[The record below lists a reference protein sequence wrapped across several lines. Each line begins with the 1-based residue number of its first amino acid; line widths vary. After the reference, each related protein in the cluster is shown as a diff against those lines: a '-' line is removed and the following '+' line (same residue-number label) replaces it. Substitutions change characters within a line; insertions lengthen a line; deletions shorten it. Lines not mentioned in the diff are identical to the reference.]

1 MKNNAKNT
9 KENQKVRKK
18 NEMLLKNKQ
27 ETMQKAIT
35 RYKENK
41 MSATKQILEKI
52 ANSKKQQDAQKA
64 RKEFIQYQIQPM
76 LDLIRAGKVL
86 EEKEL
91 EKMSLEKEYG
101 TIEQIT
107 NKIKQNQKKLTQLNT
122 DNKTLQTDIKKYKS
136 ILSKQN
142 KEKQAL
148 EAKYNSDYNA
158 YQDLLWKG
166 KRKVGQEPN
175 AFIKGQL
182 NNRKDILD
190 DYIKSMSRINR
201 EITKIDKQIETTKQS
216 QKALE
221 EQLFNNTKIINQIN
235 MLPHIRMKLKSLNT
249 EIEIEQK
256 HLKTT
261 ENIRDLQVVRSV
273 YDEIMEQIKKKEPR
287 FYDEIVMYENSKE
300 SEHLAKQ
307 QIDKTRQYGSKE
319 EQDKLQIAL
328 ENEYRTKL
336 NTQFALDELYGRK
349 RMKKSLSMDDM
360 RLNKINNSKIEENN
374 IEATKTQDKWQK
386 L

>member
-360 RLNKINNSKIEENN
+360 RLTKINNSKIEENN

>member
-9 KENQKVRKK
+9 KKNQKVKKK
-18 NEMLLKNKQ
+18 NEMLLKNKK
-27 ETMQKAIT
+27 EAMQKAIT
-35 RYKENK
+35 RYKEKK
-41 MSATKQILEKI
+41 MSETKQILEKI
-52 ANSKKQQDAQKA
+52 AKSERLQDTQKA
-64 RKEFIQYQIQPM
+64 RENFIKYQIQPM
-76 LDLIRAGKVL
+76 IDLIRAGKVL

-107 NKIKQNQKKLTQLNT
+107 NKIKQNQKTLTQLKA
-122 DNKTLQTDIKKYKS
+122 DNKMLQTEIKKYQF
-136 ILSKQN
+136 ILSKQH
-142 KEKQAL
+142 KEKQDL
-148 EAKYNSDYNA
+148 KAKHDSNYDA

-166 KRKVGQEPN
+166 KRKAGQEPN

-221 EQLFNNTKIINQIN
+221 EQLFNNTTIINQIN
-235 MLPHIRMKLKSLNT
+235 MLPHIKMKLKNLNT
-249 EIEIEQK
+249 EIEMKQK

-261 ENIRDLQVVRSV
+261 ETIRELQVVRSV
-273 YDEIMEQIKKKEPR
+273 YDNIMEQINKEEPR
-287 FYDEIVMYENSKE
+287 FYNEIITYENIKE
-300 SEHLAKQ
+300 SERLAKQ
-307 QIDKTRQYGSKE
+307 QIDKTKQYGSKE

-360 RLNKINNSKIEENN
+360 RLTKINNRKIEENN
-374 IEATKTQDKWQK
+374 LNAIKTQNKWQT